1 MRQLRITIWVL
12 LFAVAF
18 AFVEAAVVVY
28 LRGLYYPGGFTFP
41 LKLVSNQHIAVEL
54 AREAA
59 TLAMLV
65 TVGILAGRTRWQRT
79 GFFMLAF
86 GVWDLFFYLWLK
98 LVLDWPV
105 TLFDWDILFLI
116 PLPWI
121 GPVIA
126 PVAISVL
133 LVVAGLWIIR
143 TEHQQGVFKPPKL
156 AWALAGVATVV
167 ILISFMMD
175 TNATLRLQMPE
186 PYRYELLVVG
196 LVLYIA
202 GMVLSFRRRKGGGEG
217 RA

>member
-18 AFVEAAVVVY
+18 AFVEATVVIY
-28 LRGLYYPGGFTFP
+28 LRDLYYPEGFTLP
-41 LKLVSNQHIAVEL
+41 LKLAANQHIAVEV

-59 TLAMLV
+59 TLAMLA
-65 TVGILAGRTRWQRT
+65 TVGILAGSTRWQRA

-86 GVWDLFFYLWLK
+86 GVWDLFYYLWLK
-98 LVLDWPV
+98 LVLDWPA

-126 PVAISVL
+126 PVLISVL
-133 LVVAGLWIIR
+133 LIIAGLWIIR
-143 TEHQQGVFKPPKL
+143 SEHRQGVFKPPKL

-175 TNATLRLQMPE
+175 TNATLRFQMPE

-196 LVLYIA
+196 LILYVA
-202 GMVLSFRRRKGGGEG
+202 GMVLAFRRRKGGGEG